1 MTGARLRSTRSA
13 WPCAGHGLSHSPQK
27 GAALVTVP
35 RVGDP
40 RPLSQ
45 SRSCEHR
52 RQAERAGQRPEVTGI
67 VTRQGRNGV
76 TGSEASRARPEG
88 VTQPRITLELTKQEA
103 RQLQKSLERQLKA
116 IQSSLSF
123 WKHETA
129 NYGTQPPFYM
139 AGKLYEADLIKRLYL
154 ELFDANKAM
163 KLNETAYKTAKDSEQ

>member
-13 WPCAGHGLSHSPQK
+13 WPCAGRGLSHSPQK

-88 VTQPRITLELTKQEA
+88 VTQPRITLELTKREA
-103 RQLQKSLERQLKA
+103 RQLQESLERQLKA
-116 IQSSLSF
+116 ISSSIAF
-123 WKHETA
+123 WKHELSYTGQNA
-129 NYGTQPPFYM
+129 PFDM
-139 AGKLYEADLIKRLYL
+139 AAKLYEADLIKRLYL

>member
-88 VTQPRITLELTKQEA
+88 VTQPRITLELTKREA
-103 RQLQKSLERQLKA
+103 RQLQESLERQLKA
-116 IQSSLSF
+116 ISSSIAF
-123 WKHETA
+123 WKHELSYTGQNA
-129 NYGTQPPFYM
+129 PFDM
-139 AGKLYEADLIKRLYL
+139 AAKLYEADLIKRLYL

-163 KLNETAYKTAKDSEQ
+163 KLNETAYKMAKDSEQ

>member
-13 WPCAGHGLSHSPQK
+13 WPCAGRGLSHSPQK

-88 VTQPRITLELTKQEA
+88 VTQPKITLELTKREA
-103 RQLQKSLERQLKA
+103 RQLQESLERQLKA
-116 IQSSLSF
+116 ISSSIAF
-123 WKHETA
+123 WKHELSYTGQNA
-129 NYGTQPPFYM
+129 PFDM
-139 AGKLYEADLIKRLYL
+139 AAKLYEADLIKRLYL

>member
-27 GAALVTVP
+27 GAALVSVP

-88 VTQPRITLELTKQEA
+88 VTQPRITLELTKREA
-103 RQLQKSLERQLKA
+103 RQLQESLERQLKA
-116 IQSSLSF
+116 ISSSIAF
-123 WKHETA
+123 WKHELSYTGQNA
-129 NYGTQPPFYM
+129 PFDM
-139 AGKLYEADLIKRLYL
+139 AAKLYEADLIKRLYL

>member
-1 MTGARLRSTRSA
+1 MS
-13 WPCAGHGLSHSPQK
+13 
-27 GAALVTVP
+27 VP

-88 VTQPRITLELTKQEA
+88 VTQPKITLELTKREA
-103 RQLQKSLERQLKA
+103 RQLQESLERQLKA
-116 IQSSLSF
+116 ISSSIAF
-123 WKHETA
+123 WKHELSYTGQNA
-129 NYGTQPPFYM
+129 PFDM
-139 AGKLYEADLIKRLYL
+139 AAKLYEADLIKRLYL

>member
-1 MTGARLRSTRSA
+1 MTVS
-13 WPCAGHGLSHSPQK
+13 
-27 GAALVTVP
+27 

-45 SRSCEHR
+45 SRSCELR

-76 TGSEASRARPEG
+76 TGSGASRARPEG
-88 VTQPRITLELTKQEA
+88 VTQLKITLELNKQEA

-116 IQSSLSF
+116 ISSSIAF
-123 WKHETA
+123 WKHELSYTGQNA
-129 NYGTQPPFYM
+129 PFDM
-139 AGKLYEADLIKRLYL
+139 AAKLYEADLIKRLYL

-163 KLNETAYKTAKDSEQ
+163 KLNETAYKTAKYSEQ

>member
-13 WPCAGHGLSHSPQK
+13 WPCAGRGLSHSPQK
-27 GAALVTVP
+27 GAALVAVP

-88 VTQPRITLELTKQEA
+88 VTQPKITLELTKREA
-103 RQLQKSLERQLKA
+103 RQLQESLERQLKA
-116 IQSSLSF
+116 ISSSIAF
-123 WKHETA
+123 WKHELSYTGQNA
-129 NYGTQPPFYM
+129 PFDM
-139 AGKLYEADLIKRLYL
+139 AAKLYEADLIKRLYL

>member
-13 WPCAGHGLSHSPQK
+13 WPCAGRGLSHSPQK
-27 GAALVTVP
+27 GAALVSVP

-88 VTQPRITLELTKQEA
+88 VTQPKITLELTKREA
-103 RQLQKSLERQLKA
+103 RQLQESLERQLKA
-116 IQSSLSF
+116 ISSSIAF
-123 WKHETA
+123 WKHELSYTGQNA
-129 NYGTQPPFYM
+129 PFDM
-139 AGKLYEADLIKRLYL
+139 AAKLYEADLIKRLYL

>member
-13 WPCAGHGLSHSPQK
+13 WPCAGRGLSHSPQK

-88 VTQPRITLELTKQEA
+88 VTQPRITLELTKRES
-103 RQLQKSLERQLKA
+103 RQLQNSLERQLKA
-116 IQSSLSF
+116 IRSSLGF
-123 WKHETA
+123 WRHETA
-129 NYGTQPPFYM
+129 NFGTEPPFDM
-139 AGKLYEADLIKRLYL
+139 ASKLYEAELIQRLYF
-154 ELFDANKAM
+154 ELFDANRAIKNA
-163 KLNETAYKTAKDSEQ
+163 ETAYKTAKYTEK